1 MRQKLISLTVVLLLG
16 LFPSKVFA
24 QVNVKIDRL
33 PLKEALVEVEKQSGY
48 SFFYSDH
55 LPQQEAVVSV
65 KATNSNIESV
75 MDDLLKGLGIKYEV
89 KPDKQIT
96 LTEKLQT
103 PKETSKNPSLKVVS
117 GTVVDASGLP
127 VIGAGVLIEGTSTGA
142 VTDENGKYSI
152 EVPSGD
158 SILEFSCMGYQT
170 LKVSLDGRRVMDV
183 TLRED
188 TQFLDEVVVVG
199 YGTQKKVNLT
209 GSVSMVGS
217 DEISA
222 RPISSVSSG
231 LQGLLPCVTVVNPY
245 G

>member
-55 LPQQEAVVSV
+55 LPHQDAVVSV

-127 VIGAGVLIEGTSTGA
+127 VIGAGVLIE
-142 VTDENGKYSI
+142 
-152 EVPSGD
+152 
-158 SILEFSCMGYQT
+158 
-170 LKVSLDGRRVMDV
+170 
-183 TLRED
+183 
-188 TQFLDEVVVVG
+188 
-199 YGTQKKVNLT
+199 
-209 GSVSMVGS
+209 
-217 DEISA
+217 
-222 RPISSVSSG
+222 
-231 LQGLLPCVTVVNPY
+231 
-245 G
+245 

>member
-1 MRQKLISLTVVLLLG
+1 MRQKLISLTVILLLG
-16 LFPSKVFA
+16 LFSNKVVA

-48 SFFYSDH
+48 SFFYSNM
-55 LPQQEAVVSV
+55 LPNQDAVVSV
-65 KATNSNIESV
+65 RATGSSIESV
-75 MDDLLKGLGIKYEV
+75 MDELLKGLGIKYEV

-96 LTEKLQT
+96 LTEKTLT
-103 PKETSKNPSLKVVS
+103 PKETSSTRPVKVVS

-170 LKVSLDGRRVMDV
+170 LKVSLDGRRVIDV
-183 TLRED
+183 TMRED
-188 TQFLDEVVVVG
+188 TQFLDEVVVVC
-199 YGTQKKVNLT
+199 
-209 GSVSMVGS
+209 
-217 DEISA
+217 
-222 RPISSVSSG
+222 R
-231 LQGLLPCVTVVNPY
+231 
-245 G
+245 